1 MTPSPTRLLI
11 TGGLLFDAKA
21 PGDPPQ
27 PRDILIEGD
36 SIAVIAEPGRA
47 LDHLQTQTGIETL
60 DATGRMIVPGFVN
73 AHYHSHDALAKGLL
87 EDMPFDIWALH
98 SMPTA
103 YPPRS
108 QAELRLRVLLGAIE
122 CLRNGITTVQD
133 FYTLFPQDEATLDTI
148 LAAYAEIGIRVVFSI
163 ALRDIGA
170 LDIAPFLPPDLPP
183 HLQNSLTGGDR
194 DPLPDLAFVEHQLD
208 RRSDLPS
215 RITWGL
221 SPSGPQRCSRTMLEG
236 VADIA
241 RRRDLP
247 VFTHVYE
254 TRAQTAKAR
263 AIYPAQGGSMIRFL
277 DEVGLLLPRTT
288 LAHCVWIKPDEIGL
302 LARRGSSVAHNPVSN
317 MKLKSGI
324 APMRALACEGVN
336 IALGCDNTSC
346 GDCQNIFQAMKAFC
360 LLAAVAEPQPT
371 QIRAADAIRAATT
384 GGARAVGL
392 EGVTGQLR
400 PGLKADLML
409 IDLSDMAYQPFNNAT
424 RQLVFSETGRG
435 VETVIVDGRILLH
448 NRRITTIDEA
458 ALRAELAGLMPA
470 FRQDFA
476 AVAAAAAEV
485 TPYLLQANAKVAK
498 VEIGLERFLDGAT
511 R

>member
-1 MTPSPTRLLI
+1 MTAPQTRLLI
-11 TGGLLFDAKA
+11 TGGLVLDPDA
-21 PGDPPQ
+21 PGEHPQ
-27 PRDILIEGD
+27 PRDILITGD
-36 SIAVIAEPGRA
+36 SIAAVSTPGHA
-47 LDHLQTQTGIETL
+47 LDGLADTAGIEIL
-60 DATGRMIVPGFVN
+60 DATGRLIVPGFVN

-87 EDMPFDIWALH
+87 EDLPFDVWALH
-98 SMPTA
+98 SMPTS

-108 QAELRLRVLLGAIE
+108 QAELRIRVLLGAIE

-133 FYTLFPQDEATLDTI
+133 FFTLVPQDEATLDTI
-148 LAAYAEIGIRVVFSI
+148 LAAYAEIGLRVVFSI

-170 LDIAPFLPPDLPP
+170 LDIAPFLPADMPA
-183 HLQNSLTGGDR
+183 HLAARLTGGDR

-208 RRSDLPS
+208 RRADLPG

-263 AIYPAQGGSMIRFL
+263 AIYGAQGGSMIRFL

-288 LAHCVWIKPDEIGL
+288 LAHCVWVKPDEMGL
-302 LARRGSSVAHNPVSN
+302 LARRGVSVAHNPISN

-324 APMRALACEGVN
+324 APMRALACEGVT

-360 LLAAVAEPQPT
+360 LLAAVTDPQPT
-371 QIRAADAIRAATT
+371 GIRAADAIRAATT

-392 EGVTGQLR
+392 EGVTGQIR
-400 PGLKADLML
+400 PGLKADLMI

-458 ALRAELAGLMPA
+458 ALRAELAELMPT
-470 FRQDFA
+470 FRRDFGN
-476 AVAAAAAEV
+476 VAAAAAEV
-485 TPYLLQANAKVAK
+485 APYLLEANARVAK
-498 VEIGLERFLDGAT
+498 VDIGIERFLEGGT